1 MTLDYLTEIEK
12 IEKSNLNELDE
23 LFKRNYRRLLNSKKN
38 LSEELTNDVFLDKY
52 DGTLDCLL
60 ILCESIIAAFN
71 SSLLENNIDIFV
83 KEFIS
88 KKAVTLS
95 LIDPD
100 SDLNRKVF
108 RITDAAQTVEDSE
121 KSLKIVISHLFSNF
135 KEDEIISFIIGNL
148 ENYNNE
154 EHFDLFLDLIC
165 THPDKGRDM
174 VFETFIKIKNEEK
187 RMLINK
193 FYMKHFEIQRDLFK
207 KKKIRGISYRV
218 LEMNLNLYELEQ
230 LIYMKHIEAKS
241 EPIGKKVRRKLEEL
255 IKKYK
260 TEIISYL
267 MSIRTNS
274 LSINII

>member
-1 MTLDYLTEIEK
+1 
-12 IEKSNLNELDE
+12 
-23 LFKRNYRRLLNSKKN
+23 
-38 LSEELTNDVFLDKY
+38 
-52 DGTLDCLL
+52 
-60 ILCESIIAAFN
+60 
-71 SSLLENNIDIFV
+71 
-83 KEFIS
+83 
-88 KKAVTLS
+88 
-95 LIDPD
+95 
-100 SDLNRKVF
+100 
-108 RITDAAQTVEDSE
+108 
-121 KSLKIVISHLFSNF
+121 
-135 KEDEIISFIIGNL
+135 
-148 ENYNNE
+148 
-154 EHFDLFLDLIC
+154 
-165 THPDKGRDM
+165 M

-218 LEMNLNLYELEQ
+218 LEMNLNLYELEL